1 MLLHGSWDGCQ
12 LRFPAFDELMRALEI
27 RRGENTTEIGRV
39 PSTDYLFVPGDIA
52 AVNPGTDNGIPSA
65 DKWWPL

>member
-1 MLLHGSWDGCQ
+1 MLLQSSADECQ

-39 PSTDYLFVPGDIA
+39 PSSDYLFVPGNIV
-52 AVNPGTDNGIPSA
+52 AVNPGTDNGIPSG
-65 DKWWPL
+65 D